1 MEIII
6 TVILWELS
14 LVGAFLLGVIFN
26 PKIKKNK
33 TTVKTSSISE
43 ENKKNIKR
51 MQKELENFMT
61 YDGTPQEAINDYK

>member
-1 MEIII
+1 MQIII
-6 TVILWELS
+6 TIMLWELS

>member
-1 MEIII
+1 MQIII
-6 TVILWELS
+6 TIMLWELS
-14 LVGAFLLGVIFN
+14 LVGVFLLGMIFN

-33 TTVKTSSISE
+33 TTVKKGDISE

>member
-33 TTVKTSSISE
+33 TTVKKGDISE